1 MNTTIKPMAV
11 AVALAISTSGMANEL
26 ALEEVV
32 VTAQKREQNLNDV
45 GISISAITGSQMKE
59 LGISDATE
67 MAEFTP
73 GLVLTET
80 QPSGVPI
87 YTIRGVGFD
96 DYSVG
101 SSSTVGV
108 YVDEVALP
116 YPTMTRGVMFD
127 VARVEVLKGPQGTLY
142 GRNST
147 GGAINFVS
155 NMPGDE
161 FEAGVSLDVGDDE
174 YYKAD
179 VFVSGGLT
187 DTLRGRLA
195 VTTTQQDEGWQDS
208 VSTGDKLG
216 EKDELA
222 GRVILQWDASDSVD
236 VTFNAHGN
244 TDKSDGP
251 AAEVLGLTNTAVP
264 VNTQPG
270 LATTNDPT
278 LYPVLAGLIGA
289 ELSPDF
295 AGFADPLAYRA
306 NSSDPGQ
313 ADWGLKPEN
322 DNTGY
327 GGSVTLKWAID
338 DSYELVSISGY
349 DKFERD
355 EDQDWDGTPL
365 GMWDSSMDSE
375 IESFSQELRVN
386 YEAGGDI
393 TWIAGLYYSTD
404 TVEENVLGDVSNTG
418 AGGGGLGFNAFSQ
431 KYDQDTDTVGVYG
444 HAEWMLSDDFRL
456 IVGGRYTD
464 EERDWEGCTYDV
476 GGDISWLYN
485 NIFGLSKPGGAA
497 FEPNE
502 CLTIDGSAVDPETF
516 QVANPVFKDD
526 ISTQNFSGKLG
537 LDYFATEDV
546 LVYGS
551 ISSGFKSGGFNGSP
565 ANDWSQLQPY
575 DEETLYAYELGV
587 KATLLDGAMQLNG
600 AAFYYDYED
609 KQVID
614 TVDTLFGPLG
624 KLTNVPESEI
634 MGLELEWQ
642 WRPLLGLDL
651 SLSATYLDSEVKDY
665 VDFWGE
671 DLQGRDL
678 AQTPEFQYNGIAAY
692 EFPVSDGLSMRA
704 MVNFNYS
711 DGYYTLLGDS
721 GGTVNYDDMQV
732 DDWFVT
738 NARITLF
745 PEDSKW
751 EVSLWGKNL
760 GDEYYQQSLNFSND
774 VTFAM
779 TGMGRTYGVNMTYY
793 WD

>member
-161 FEAGVSLDVGDDE
+161 FEAGVSLDVGNDE

-222 GRVILQWDASDSVD
+222 GRVILQWDASDNVD

-278 LYPVLAGLIGA
+278 LYPVLADLIGA
-289 ELSPDF
+289 PLSPDF

-375 IESFSQELRVN
+375 IESFS
-386 YEAGGDI
+386 
-393 TWIAGLYYSTD
+393 
-404 TVEENVLGDVSNTG
+404 
-418 AGGGGLGFNAFSQ
+418 
-431 KYDQDTDTVGVYG
+431 
-444 HAEWMLSDDFRL
+444 
-456 IVGGRYTD
+456 
-464 EERDWEGCTYDV
+464 
-476 GGDISWLYN
+476 
-485 NIFGLSKPGGAA
+485 
-497 FEPNE
+497 
-502 CLTIDGSAVDPETF
+502 
-516 QVANPVFKDD
+516 
-526 ISTQNFSGKLG
+526 
-537 LDYFATEDV
+537 
-546 LVYGS
+546 
-551 ISSGFKSGGFNGSP
+551 
-565 ANDWSQLQPY
+565 
-575 DEETLYAYELGV
+575 
-587 KATLLDGAMQLNG
+587 
-600 AAFYYDYED
+600 
-609 KQVID
+609 
-614 TVDTLFGPLG
+614 
-624 KLTNVPESEI
+624 
-634 MGLELEWQ
+634 
-642 WRPLLGLDL
+642 
-651 SLSATYLDSEVKDY
+651 
-665 VDFWGE
+665 
-671 DLQGRDL
+671 
-678 AQTPEFQYNGIAAY
+678 
-692 EFPVSDGLSMRA
+692 
-704 MVNFNYS
+704 
-711 DGYYTLLGDS
+711 
-721 GGTVNYDDMQV
+721 
-732 DDWFVT
+732 
-738 NARITLF
+738 
-745 PEDSKW
+745 
-751 EVSLWGKNL
+751 
-760 GDEYYQQSLNFSND
+760 
-774 VTFAM
+774 
-779 TGMGRTYGVNMTYY
+779 
-793 WD
+793 